1 MVVLGK
7 QIIRDEKLEVKVGND
22 GGVIKGW
29 CLMSE
34 KETMQRTLS
43 ALPID
48 QVITTNI
55 KSQKRELKIVGIEQK
70 EGPPKGKHS
79 RQNVWTFEIKLTK

>member
-7 QIIRDEKLEVKVGND
+7 YIIRDEKLEAKVGND

-34 KETMQRTLS
+34 KELTQQLLAS
-43 ALPID
+43 LPMNET
-48 QVITTNI
+48 ITTNI
-55 KSQKRELKIVGIEQK
+55 KSKKRDLKIISIDQK
-70 EGPPKGKHS
+70 EGRPKGKHATK
-79 RQNVWTFEIKLTK
+79 NIWKFEIKLVK